1 VRLRYYMIAVGKDR
15 GVELVAR
22 NQSAAPRAHLV
33 LAEPEIPPLPTP
45 AVAHAGQSTR
55 VVGWPP
61 GSRTQLLLPYQDSP
75 FTGWVAASGRG
86 GIRTHGGRTLSCFQ
100 GKRNQPLCDPTVIY
114 CAESGGHD
122 PLGRE
127 ALIRFRGDS
136 GTPARF
142 TLHERRMEIPTPSAL
157 RHPFA
162 FRAKP
167 ARLSGSS
174 SMAEGGLF
182 ESQQPYGV
190 ASVSSGARS
199 PVRFTFH
206 ACPTRD
212 SNSEPLPPEG
222 SASTKLG

>member
-1 VRLRYYMIAVGKDR
+1 M
-15 GVELVAR
+15 
-22 NQSAAPRAHLV
+22 
-33 LAEPEIPPLPTP
+33 
-45 AVAHAGQSTR
+45 
-55 VVGWPP
+55 
-61 GSRTQLLLPYQDSP
+61 
-75 FTGWVAASGRG
+75 
-86 GIRTHGGRTLSCFQ
+86 
-100 GKRNQPLCDPTVIY
+100 IY

-182 ESQQPYGV
+182 ESQCLP
-190 ASVSSGARS
+190 ASHPLATEPGT

-206 ACPTRD
+206 GYCVRREGVGPSRHYGHWFLGPARLPFRHQRIELRAASGIRTRD
-212 SNSEPLPPEG
+212 PY
-222 SASTKLG
+222 LGKVVL